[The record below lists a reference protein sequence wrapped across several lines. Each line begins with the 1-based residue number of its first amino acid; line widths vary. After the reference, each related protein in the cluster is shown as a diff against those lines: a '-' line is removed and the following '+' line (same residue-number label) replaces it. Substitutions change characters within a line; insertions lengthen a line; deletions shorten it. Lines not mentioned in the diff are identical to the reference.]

1 MTQLLT
7 TNQAKAI
14 TYSLIGII
22 AAGIAA
28 VSAWNYK
35 KSK

>member
-1 MTQLLT
+1 MSQLLT
-7 TNQAKAI
+7 NNQAKAI

-22 AAGIAA
+22 TAGIAA
-28 VSAWNYK
+28 VSAWKYK